1 MSSAAPKASPK
12 ISGRSAVDPFIVMD
26 VMRAAGDYARRAA
39 AENLPDVV
47 HLEVGQPSTP
57 APRLARQAA
66 AAALE
71 AGPLGYTDALGLMD
85 LRQRIARHY
94 RDFYACDLDAKRIAV
109 TTGSSGGFLLAF
121 LAAFDPGD
129 RVALASPGY
138 PCYRHILSV
147 LGIEPVLIETQPET
161 KFQPTPQLLDR
172 LLGRIDGGKIDGL
185 IVASPSNPV
194 GAMVSPDELAAL
206 ARWCDAHGVRLI
218 SDEIYHGITYGM
230 PAATAAA
237 FSDHAIVVNSF
248 SKYFSMT
255 GWRLG
260 WLGLPPEL
268 VRPVERLAQNL
279 FISPPAVSQ
288 AAGIGAFD
296 AGEEL
301 DANVQ
306 RYAANRALLLEELPK
321 AGFTRLTVPD
331 GAFYIYADV
340 ADFTSDSLDFS
351 KRMLAETGIA
361 ATPGLDFDPARGA
374 HFMRFSFAGS
384 TPDMAEAARRLKAW
398 HNKARR

>member
-1 MSSAAPKASPK
+1 MKGTAGGAAPK
-12 ISGRSAVDPFIVMD
+12 ISQRSAVDPFIVMD

-57 APRLARQAA
+57 APRLARAAA

-71 AGPLGYTDALGLMD
+71 AGPLGYTDALGLLE
-85 LRQRIARHY
+85 LRRRIARHY
-94 RDFYACDLDAKRIAV
+94 ADFYGSDLSWERIAV

-147 LGIEPVLIETQPET
+147 LGIEPVLVETQAET
-161 KFQPTPQLLDR
+161 KFQPTPALLDR
-172 LLGRIDGGKIDGL
+172 LDAKIDGL

-194 GAMVSPDELAAL
+194 GAMVSPAELEAL
-206 ARWCDAHGVRLI
+206 AEWCETHGVRLI
-218 SDEIYHGITYGM
+218 SDEIYHGISYGM
-230 PAATAAA
+230 QAATAAA

-260 WLGLPPEL
+260 WLGLPPDL

-288 AAGIGAFD
+288 VAGIGAFD
-296 AGEEL
+296 ATEEL
-301 DANVQ
+301 DANVK
-306 RYAANRALLLEELPK
+306 RYADNRALLLEELPK

-340 ADFTSDSLDFS
+340 ADFTPGGPNGDSLDFS
-351 KRMLAETGIA
+351 KRMLAETGCA

-384 TPDMAEAARRLKAW
+384 TADMAEAARRLKAW
-398 HNKARR
+398 HNKAKR

>member
-1 MSSAAPKASPK
+1 MSLREVGKPPK
-12 ISGRSAVDPFIVMD
+12 ISKRSAVDPFIVMD
-26 VMRAAGDYARRAA
+26 VMRAAGDYARRSA
-39 AENLPDVV
+39 AENLPEVL

-57 APRLARQAA
+57 APRRAREAA
-66 AAALE
+66 SKALE
-71 AGPLGYTDALGLMD
+71 AGPLGYTDSLGQLD
-85 LRQRIARHY
+85 LRARIARHY
-94 RDFYACDLDAKRIAV
+94 HDFYSVALPAERIAV

-138 PCYRHILSV
+138 PCYRHILSL
-147 LGIEPVLIETQPET
+147 LGIEPVLIETQAET
-161 KFQPTPQLLDR
+161 KFQPTPALLEPYA
-172 LLGRIDGGKIDGL
+172 GKIDGL
-185 IVASPSNPV
+185 ILASPSNPV
-194 GAMVSPDELAAL
+194 GAMVSPAELKAL
-206 ARWCDAHGVRLI
+206 AQWCDAHGVRLI

-230 PAATAAA
+230 QAATAAS

-260 WLGLPPEL
+260 WLGLPEEL

-288 AAGIGAFD
+288 AAGLGALD
-296 AGEEL
+296 ATEEL
-301 DANVQ
+301 DANVA

-321 AGFTRLTVPD
+321 AGFTHLTVPD

>member
-1 MSSAAPKASPK
+1 MTMAGSEMAGANAACKVSH
-12 ISGRSAVDPFIVMD
+12 RSNVDAFIVMD

-39 AENLPDVV
+39 AEDLPGVI

-57 APRLARQAA
+57 APRLARKAA

-71 AGPLGYTDALGLMD
+71 EGTLGYTDALGLPA
-85 LRQRIARHY
+85 LRERIAGHY
-94 RDFYACDLDAKRIAV
+94 ADFYGCPLAPERIAV

-129 RVALASPGY
+129 RVVLASPGY

-147 LGIEPVLIETQPET
+147 LGIEPVLVETGPET
-161 KFQPTPQLLDR
+161 KFQPTPALLDR
-172 LLGRIDGGKIDGL
+172 IAGRIDGL

-194 GAMVSPDELAAL
+194 GAMVSPAELQAL
-206 ARWCDAHGVRLI
+206 SAWCARRGVRLV
-218 SDEIYHGITYGM
+218 SDEIYHGIGYGLQ
-230 PAATAAA
+230 AATAAA
-237 FSDHAIVVNSF
+237 VNEHAIVVNSF

-260 WLGLPPEL
+260 WLVLPPEL

-288 AAGIGAFD
+288 MAGIGAFD
-296 AGEEL
+296 ATEEL
-301 DANVQ
+301 DGNVR
-306 RYAANRALLLEELPK
+306 RYAANRDLLLAELPK
-321 AGFTRLTVPD
+321 AGFDKLTVPD
-331 GAFYIYADV
+331 GAFYIYADIG
-340 ADFTSDSLDFS
+340 AFTADSLAFS

-361 ATPGLDFDPARGA
+361 ATPGIDFDPARGG
-374 HFMRFSFAGS
+374 HFMRFSFAGA
-384 TPDMAEAARRLKAW
+384 TEDMAEAAKRLKAW
-398 HNKARR
+398 HNKA